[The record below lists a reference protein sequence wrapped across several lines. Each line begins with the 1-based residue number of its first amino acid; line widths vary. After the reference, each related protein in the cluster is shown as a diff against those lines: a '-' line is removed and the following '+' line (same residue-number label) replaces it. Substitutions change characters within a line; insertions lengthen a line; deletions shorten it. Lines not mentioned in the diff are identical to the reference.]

1 MADDKYF
8 DEKRTASTAQGAAYG
23 ASTGAAIGTAIA
35 PGVGT
40 AIGAGVGLIGGG
52 IGGMLM
58 GGPSEYDKLRDEQIA
73 DLKRRQEMGLLGL
86 TDEERQ
92 NLEAQMI
99 DPMRAQ
105 QREAFMRGQAAM
117 SGVDASTAAKMNIGQ
132 QQRMAEAAAPART
145 EIGRADLQKARY
157 EEEKLLALQAQESA
171 EIAGMYQNA
180 LNAMLQGGM
189 VTAQAA
195 AQAGQIEAMRSQQAA
210 MLRAAGL
217 DPTGMS
223 MAPATTGTATST
235 VMSLGG
241 GVGLTGQ

>member
-1 MADDKYF
+1 MADEYF
-8 DEKRTASTAQGAAYG
+8 DEKRKASTAQGAAYG

-35 PGVGT
+35 PGIGT
-40 AIGAGVGLIGGG
+40 AIGAGVGFVGGG
-52 IGGMLM
+52 VGGMLM

-73 DLKRRQEMGLLGL
+73 DLKRRQEMGMLGL

-105 QREAFMRGQAAM
+105 QREAFIRGQAAM
-117 SGVDASTAAKMNIGQ
+117 SSVDATTAARMNIGQ

-145 EIGRADLQKARY
+145 EIARADLQKARY

-171 EIAGMYQNA
+171 EIAQMYQNA

-189 VTAQAA
+189 MTAQAA
-195 AQAGQIEAMRSQQAA
+195 AQAGQIEAMRSQQEA

-223 MAPATTGTATST
+223 MSPSTTGTATST

-241 GVGLTGQ
+241 GVGLPVQ

>member
-8 DEKRTASTAQGAAYG
+8 TDKRTASTVQGASTG
-23 ASTGAAIGTAIA
+23 AATGAAIGTAIA
-35 PGVGT
+35 PGIGT
-40 AIGAGVGLIGGG
+40 AIGAGVGFVGGG
-52 IGGMLM
+52 VGGMLM

-73 DLKRRQEMGLLGL
+73 DLKRRQEMGMLGL

-105 QREAFMRGQAAM
+105 QREAFIRGQAAM
-117 SGVDASTAAKMNIGQ
+117 SSVDATTAARMNIGQ

-145 EIGRADLQKARY
+145 EIARADLQKARY

-171 EIAGMYQNA
+171 EIAQMYQNA

-189 VTAQAA
+189 MTAQAA
-195 AQAGQIEAMRSQQAA
+195 AQAGQIEAMRSQQEA

-223 MAPATTGTATST
+223 MSPSTTGTATST

-241 GVGLTGQ
+241 GVGLPVQ

>member
-1 MADDKYF
+1 MAEEKYF

-35 PGVGT
+35 PGIGT
-40 AIGAGVGLIGGG
+40 AIGAGVGFVGGG

-73 DLKRRQEMGLLGL
+73 DLKRRQEMGMLGL

-105 QREAFMRGQAAM
+105 QREAFIRGQAAM
-117 SGVDASTAAKMNIGQ
+117 SSVDATTAAKMNIGQ

-145 EIGRADLQKARY
+145 EIARADLQKARY

-171 EIAGMYQNA
+171 EIAAMYQNA

-195 AQAGQIEAMRSQQAA
+195 AQAGQVEAMREQQAA

-223 MAPATTGTATST
+223 MSPATTGTATST

-241 GVGLTGQ
+241 SVGLPVQ